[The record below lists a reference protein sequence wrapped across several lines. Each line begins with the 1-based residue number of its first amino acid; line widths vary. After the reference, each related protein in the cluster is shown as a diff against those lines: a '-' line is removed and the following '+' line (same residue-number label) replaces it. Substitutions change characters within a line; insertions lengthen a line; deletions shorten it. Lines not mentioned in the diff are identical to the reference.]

1 MQMNLSF
8 SSAPDCLSNIC
19 ACQSSLQYFKKKKK
33 TFNFVLEYSQLTML

>member
-19 ACQSSLQYFKKKKK
+19 ACQSSLQYLKKKKK
-33 TFNFVLEYSQLTML
+33 KKLLILYWSIAN